1 MEETQKQLNPKEA
14 EVKIYTPQAKTF
26 PVRQQTGFLDHAPV
40 RIYEKPVKQESSFP
54 PAFQ

>member
-1 MEETQKQLNPKEA
+1 MEGTQKQLKSKEA
-14 EVKIYTPQAKTF
+14 EIKIYTPQAKTF

-40 RIYEKPVKQESSFP
+40 RIYEKPLKQKSVFP